1 MRVLIADDHSLFR
14 DGIVS
19 LLEAAEFQVLGQVGN
34 GEDAISEAR
43 RLHPQLLLMDINMPK
58 MNGLEALK
66 VLKKEMPDL
75 KVVILTVSD
84 SDDDLFTA
92 MDYGAD
98 GFLLKSLTADEFID
112 LLEGLRQDE
121 IAVTRHMATRL
132 LKRGKGQQRRDGSR
146 AGVLTAREVE
156 LLKLVATGL
165 SNRAIAQELSVSPN
179 TVKYHV
185 KNILSKLNVQ
195 NRTEA
200 VAIALKQG
208 IISNNRPSKT
218 L

>member
-43 RLHPQLLLMDINMPK
+43 RLQPQLLLMDINMPK

-66 VLKKEMPDL
+66 ILKEEMPDL

-98 GFLLKSLTADEFID
+98 GFLLKSLTADEFIN
-112 LLEGLRQDE
+112 LLEGLRRDE

-132 LKRGKGQQRRDGSR
+132 LKRGKGQRRGGSR
-146 AGVLTAREVE
+146 TGMLTAREVE

-208 IISNNRPSKT
+208 IISNNSPSKT